1 MFPIRS
7 SPEKLMRNMLF
18 DALRRYESEPMSR
31 TEMWLGIIT
40 LYLVLGAYFMGHLSS
55 HTGTAEKTPV
65 AVTNRA

>member
-1 MFPIRS
+1 
-7 SPEKLMRNMLF
+7 MLF